1 MPLHT
6 RITIKFTTLL
16 GSTSLTYL
24 PSLSSE
30 SLCTPFTI
38 SHLPCHH
45 NTLRLYVSSRRLP
58 PEPLHFLTA
67 WWPDVKTKS
76 PNAGSVGQR
85 RRENQGCQSVGNRGP
100 VRRSKGWVHVE
111 HKINKEIT
119 RGERDELRREGA
131 HREGKEENNWV
142 VILELQGKSYI
153 QDSYIVNDTQSKRNK
168 DTNTNWNTI
177 KKGSGGRE

>member
-1 MPLHT
+1 M
-6 RITIKFTTLL
+6 
-16 GSTSLTYL
+16 
-24 PSLSSE
+24 
-30 SLCTPFTI
+30 
-38 SHLPCHH
+38 
-45 NTLRLYVSSRRLP
+45 
-58 PEPLHFLTA
+58 
-67 WWPDVKTKS
+67 
-76 PNAGSVGQR
+76 
-85 RRENQGCQSVGNRGP
+85 P